1 MSLETLARVSL
12 QQALDQAGND
22 NATTKDHIGR
32 SGRDNFCR

>member
-22 NATTKDHIGR
+22 NATTKDHIGLTSR
-32 SGRDNFCR
+32 GNFCR